1 MDALRC
7 EEQALVKE
15 LEDVIKRE
23 EVLISVLP
31 SLSGEDADDM
41 EQELREIRE
50 ERQSITH
57 KLNLVRSKLKT
68 GSTK

>member
-1 MDALRC
+1 MDFLRGK
-7 EEQALVKE
+7 EQDLLKD

-41 EQELREIRE
+41 EQELREIRN

-57 KLNLVRSKLKT
+57 ELSLVRNKMKL
-68 GSTK
+68 GYTK